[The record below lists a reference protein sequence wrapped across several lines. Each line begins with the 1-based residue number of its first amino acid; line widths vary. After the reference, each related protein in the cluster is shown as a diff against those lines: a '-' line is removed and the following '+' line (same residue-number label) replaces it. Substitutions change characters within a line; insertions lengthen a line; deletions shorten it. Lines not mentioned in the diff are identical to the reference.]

1 MGELTKV
8 TIDFQSSHLLFPII
22 IGCVLAVLGLAI
34 VVRER
39 SRITTSGS
47 HWHRIFA
54 QMDKFRFFG
63 TLALTLAYFSLMV
76 PVGDFWP
83 NTGRGF
89 LLCSIPFVFLAGLL
103 FMHVWTAR
111 SVLIL
116 ATVAVLVPS
125 LIWWLFTEVFFLTL
139 P

>member
-1 MGELTKV
+1 MGDLTKV

-34 VVRER
+34 VIRER
-39 SRITTSGS
+39 SRIAVSGD
-47 HWHRIFA
+47 HWRNIFS
-54 QMDKFRFFG
+54 QMNKFQFFG

-76 PVGDFWP
+76 PVGDYWP
-83 NTGRGF
+83 NTGLGF
-89 LLCSIPFVFLAGLL
+89 LLCSIPFVFLAGLQ
-103 FMHVWTAR
+103 FMHTRTAR

-116 ATVAVLVPS
+116 ALVAVCVPS
-125 LIWWLFTEVFFLTL
+125 LIWWLFTEIFFLTL

>member
-1 MGELTKV
+1 MGELAKV

-34 VVRER
+34 FIRER
-39 SRITTSGS
+39 SRIATSGS
-47 HWHRIFA
+47 HWRRIFT
-54 QMDKFRFFG
+54 QMDKLRFFG

-76 PVGDFWP
+76 PVGNFWP
-83 NTGRGF
+83 NTGLGF
-89 LLCSIPFVFLAGLL
+89 LFCSIPFVFLAGLL
-103 FMHVWTAR
+103 FMHLHTVR
-111 SVLIL
+111 SVLVL